1 MATNYKSGLLALATI
16 GLSTVG
22 LSSCIATLKQD
33 DASLAFYAQKVAA
46 ATTATTGI
54 GAFQDTFYKFARAN
68 CAECHGA
75 SNTPLFAVDNVTS
88 AYGVAKNNTYANFAN
103 PGMSEFVTYA
113 GNNHCGKA
121 GCSGH
126 SSDAEAAITAWAAV
140 ENAVAQNGGG
150 NNGGGNN
157 GGVVVGGGP
166 AGGGANAGSLVTTT
180 LNLPATLPT
189 GTTYVAMRWNLANL
203 SPASALVSS
212 AYFELEVQ
220 KLSATTYRVRYPKI
234 VGLTA
239 PVRITGI
246 HVFAKAASD
255 VGIGV
260 EDIGAGDVWST
271 DVVTAAVV
279 AKPNGYPATPTAP
292 LALGTGTNQAPTL
305 DSFSM
310 VIGIRS
316 NQDAFTVA
324 FDKIETAVALTPTF
338 ASINANILSTK
349 CVSCHSTNV
358 KNGGF
363 SYSSYNETLASVSK
377 GNPNGSALYTS
388 TTGTNPS
395 MPTGSLKLTTAETGA
410 ISTWITNQ
418 APNN

>member
-1 MATNYKSGLLALATI
+1 MATI
-16 GLSTVG
+16 GLSTAG

-33 DASLAFYAQKVAA
+33 DATLAFYAQKVAP

-54 GAFQDTFYKFARAN
+54 GAFTDTFYKFARAN

-88 AYGVAKNNTYANFAN
+88 AYGVAKNNTYANFSN
-103 PGMSEFVTYA
+103 PSMSEFVSYA

-126 SSDAEAAITAWAAV
+126 SSEAEAAITAWAAV

-150 NNGGGNN
+150 NNGGDN
-157 GGVVVGGGP
+157 GGVIGGGP
-166 AGGGANAGSLVTTT
+166 QGGGANTGALVTTT
-180 LNLPATLPT
+180 LNLPANLSTNL
-189 GTTYVAMRWNLANL
+189 TTYTAMRWSLDNLT
-203 SPASALVSS
+203 PASALVKG

-220 KLSATTYRVRYPKI
+220 KFSATTYRVRYPKI
-234 VGLTA
+234 VGLSGA
-239 PVRITGI
+239 VRITGI

-279 AKPNGYPATPTAP
+279 AKPNGYPASPTAP

-310 VIGIRS
+310 IIGIRS

-324 FDKIETAVALTPTF
+324 FDKIETAVALQPTF
-338 ASINANILSTK
+338 ASIDANILSTK
-349 CVSCHSTNV
+349 CVSCHSTNN
-358 KNGGF
+358 KNGGY
-363 SYSSYNETLASVSK
+363 SYSNYTDTLASVSK
-377 GNPNGSALYTS
+377 GNPGASRLYTS

-395 MPTGSLKLTTAETGA
+395 MPTGSLKLTSAETGA
-410 ISTWITNQ
+410 ISTWITNN